1 MSARKPHGEAM
12 KARSI
17 TQARLRKVVV
27 ILLVL
32 LAMVS
37 LASLLI
43 GEAGLSLS
51 DSLKGLLRHEGV
63 AGLIIYEI
71 RLPRTVLAL
80 LVGAVLGLSGAALQA
95 LLRNPLADASIF
107 GAPQSAAF
115 GAVAVL
121 YTGLAGALSWALP
134 LAAMV
139 MAMLSLWLLLLL
151 AGQRAQV
158 FVLLLAGLAVGSLAG
173 AATSILIALSPNPFA
188 ITEIVFWLMG
198 SFENRSMQHVV
209 LAAPFIILAMV
220 LLLGQGNAYRALAL
234 GEETAVSLGV
244 DLDAVRHATLLAVA
258 LGVGASVAVAG
269 AIGFIGLA
277 APQIMRRFLSSDPK
291 QILWPSA
298 LTGAILLELA
308 DVAVRLIPAQSEIK
322 VGALTALLGAPL
334 YLLALRRET
343 GQGRQP

>member
-1 MSARKPHGEAM
+1 MR
-12 KARSI
+12 ARSI

-43 GEAGLSLS
+43 GEAGLRLS
-51 DSLKGLLRHEGV
+51 DSLKGLLHHEGV

-139 MAMLSLWLLLLL
+139 MAMLSL
-151 AGQRAQV
+151 
-158 FVLLLAGLAVGSLAG
+158 
-173 AATSILIALSPNPFA
+173 
-188 ITEIVFWLMG
+188 
-198 SFENRSMQHVV
+198 
-209 LAAPFIILAMV
+209 
-220 LLLGQGNAYRALAL
+220 
-234 GEETAVSLGV
+234 
-244 DLDAVRHATLLAVA
+244 
-258 LGVGASVAVAG
+258 
-269 AIGFIGLA
+269 
-277 APQIMRRFLSSDPK
+277 
-291 QILWPSA
+291 
-298 LTGAILLELA
+298 
-308 DVAVRLIPAQSEIK
+308 
-322 VGALTALLGAPL
+322 
-334 YLLALRRET
+334 
-343 GQGRQP
+343 